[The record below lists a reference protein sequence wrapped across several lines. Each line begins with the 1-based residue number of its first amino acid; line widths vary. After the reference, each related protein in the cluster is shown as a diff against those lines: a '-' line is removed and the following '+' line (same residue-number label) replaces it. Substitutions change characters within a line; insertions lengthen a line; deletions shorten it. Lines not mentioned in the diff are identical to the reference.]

1 MTGKLALN
9 GKQPWMDTSTGSAS
23 LISRQ
28 ISVKG
33 PRDSQSHSSVGLH
46 PSDVSMLHIHPQ
58 TPPIPAEHPSAI
70 RMDRH
75 RTTSSSSHFSN
86 PRVQNLPNQDVS
98 QTILN
103 PKLSQNIN
111 GSKQPPLVVL
121 NPKKASSSS
130 TTKHKSSKIPLASS
144 SSVTQHQPSLDP
156 DRVLD
161 PKSRAKLELE
171 PVLNP
176 QQVRILNS
184 PHHPS
189 SHASRPVQVTTSANP
204 PYPVSLSE
212 PTLNSSKKI
221 QLQMKSVTQSQF
233 DPVDAMA
240 KFMLHNQ
247 KEAKFVQDRVTAK
260 VRLFLLFSYTFSTVF
275 DLVYNSE

>member
-1 MTGKLALN
+1 LTGKLALN

-70 RMDRH
+70 RMDRQ

-86 PRVQNLPNQDVS
+86 PRVQNLPNQDV
-98 QTILN
+98 
-103 PKLSQNIN
+103 
-111 GSKQPPLVVL
+111 SKQPPLVVL

-161 PKSRAKLELE
+161 PRSRAKLELE

-189 SHASRPVQVTTSANP
+189 SHAARPVQVTTSANP
-204 PYPVSLSE
+204 LYPVSLSE

-240 KFMLHNQ
+240 KFMLHNR

-260 VRLFLLFSYTFSTVF
+260 VLLFLLFSYTFSTIF